1 MSGVTTSFSS
11 FSIATENHKRMRTTI
26 THKDHALFVDAHGV
40 LDLLYNR
47 FEFILQFGV
56 IALLWE
62 SVPWSNTHYDP

>member
-1 MSGVTTSFSS
+1 
-11 FSIATENHKRMRTTI
+11 MRTTI